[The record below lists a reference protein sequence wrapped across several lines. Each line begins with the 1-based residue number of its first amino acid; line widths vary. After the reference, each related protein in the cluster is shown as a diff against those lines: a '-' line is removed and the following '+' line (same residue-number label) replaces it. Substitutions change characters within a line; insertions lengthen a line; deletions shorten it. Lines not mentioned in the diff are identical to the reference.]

1 MYPLLNIASSVL
13 AFILLSL
20 LSNYSNILAQ
30 PDTILFDSDEM
41 LFDRCNIRGHME
53 YKKYLLLVK
62 MLCFLNI
69 IFLNTVFHR
78 FLNIIFFKNQ
88 NKIRL
93 RLNHILVKVTYLLL
107 PIPEIVK
114 LGQADLL
121 QESALNILISQCHRL
136 NTCQRLLKAAEHQ
149 LFKHII
155 GYTILFY
162 FITFSHNTI
171 YKAKIVI
178 DK

>member
-53 YKKYLLLVK
+53 YKKCLLFVK
-62 MLCFLNI
+62 MLL
-69 IFLNTVFHR
+69 HR
-78 FLNIIFFKNQ
+78 FLNIIFFRHQ

-93 RLNHILVKVTYLLL
+93 RLKDLLVKVTYLLL
-107 PIPEIVK
+107 PVPELIQ
-114 LGQADLL
+114 LGQAGRL
-121 QESALNILISQCHRL
+121 QVSALNILIAQCHRL

-155 GYTILFY
+155 GYTKLYY
-162 FITFSHNTI
+162 FITLSPNTI
-171 YKAKIVI
+171 YKVKIVI